1 MKLKVAPV
9 ILIVLGGI
17 FLLNNFGILPW
28 GVWTSV
34 WKFWPVLLILI
45 GLEFM
50 LGHSLSFKTLL
61 ILLVLVFLIP
71 IGFAINPFTNNPLAT
86 EKLEI
91 SEDLGSLTK
100 AKIIVDMP
108 ATNLEIKSTSQ
119 SAKLIEGTV
128 SFSKAAKEPEIEKEK
143 SFGQIVFSIKQ
154 GMGSGIP
161 FVSSLR
167 NDIKLNLSPQIPIE
181 LQINAGASKQ
191 KLDITELRIDY
202 LELNSQASDLE
213 ITFGDSYSSRAKIKS
228 GASSLEIKI
237 PQGVEARIK
246 IDSKVKSA
254 SIDERFKEKDGEYK
268 SEGFDKAFTRLDIQ
282 IEAVAGS
289 ITIK

>member
-50 LGHSLSFKTLL
+50 LGHSLSFKTLF

-128 SFSKAAKEPEIEKEK
+128 SFSKAAKKPEIEKEK
-143 SFGQIVFSIKQ
+143 SFGQIVFSIRQ

-181 LQINAGASKQ
+181 LQINTGASKQ
-191 KLDITELRIDY
+191 KLDITALRIDY
-202 LELNSQASDLE
+202 LEINSQASDLE
-213 ITFGDSYSSRAKIKS
+213 ITFGDSYSSRVKIKS

-237 PQGVEARIK
+237 PEGIEARIK
-246 IDSKVKSA
+246 IDSKVKSV